1 MVCTKELCILFKI
14 LLSMT
19 ITYVLVNDFPPRYHS
34 EANVT
39 VSNSSIYVMEG
50 NNASVCVQ
58 LSSDVV
64 STIVGCD
71 LTISL
76 STNDGKAS
84 MCFP

>member
-1 MVCTKELCILFKI
+1 MSLVSLYVTA
-14 LLSMT
+14 LSTTVMCWS
-19 ITYVLVNDFPPRYHS
+19 IFSPQCHS

-58 LSSDVV
+58 LSSVV
-64 STIVGCD
+64 GTTAVGCN

-76 STNDGKAS
+76 SSNDGKAG
-84 MCFP
+84 MCLP